1 MASLIAENYRRT
13 VAGTC
18 NGNRYEN
25 LVSFEAETV
34 VQSGQLIIL
43 E

>member
-1 MASLIAENYRRT
+1 MEDRGKLE
-13 VAGTC
+13 AGRSHGNC
-18 NGNRYEN
+18 NGDRYQN
-25 LVSFEAETV
+25 LFSFEAETV